1 MEDIDPIIRIKE
13 VAALTGAA
21 EGTHRYWDS
30 IGTGPKS
37 FKLNGRRVWRRSSV
51 LAWIEQQEAATTH
64 GGAA

>member
-1 MEDIDPIIRIKE
+1 MDTDPIIRIKE

-21 EGTHRYWDS
+21 EGTIRYWDS
-30 IGTGPKS
+30 IGTGAPS

-51 LAWIEQQEAATTH
+51 LAWIADQEAATAR